1 MDSIKEALRNG
12 TTREELID
20 SLTRQIVDAE
30 AEIAKEKKAEEQKQ
44 IEAEDRE
51 MARQDAVSALYDYA
65 VMMGALTGDEDNDE
79 KELKLVE
86 DCVENFVCMCIEAD
100 KITVRLR
107 RLFE

>member
-65 VMMGALTGDEDNDE
+65 VMMGALTGDEDNE
-79 KELKLVE
+79 RELEMVE
-86 DCVENFVCMCIEAD
+86 EYIERFIRSYIAAD
-100 KITVRLR
+100 QLAVRLR